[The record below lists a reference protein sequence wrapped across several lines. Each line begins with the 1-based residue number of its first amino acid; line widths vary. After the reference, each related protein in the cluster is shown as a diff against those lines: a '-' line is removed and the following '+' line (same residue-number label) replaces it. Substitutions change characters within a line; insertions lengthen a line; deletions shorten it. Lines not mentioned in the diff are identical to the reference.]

1 MIDGHKVWQS
11 FSSIIEEIFD
21 IHVVISEDNEN
32 VFLHPWYPMR
42 STDKFLRKNIYKSVF
57 LSTAQSLRIQMYCS
71 LTPSTSF
78 ISDYMRVVMVWQNV
92 CLYRQLH
99 HFNASDSWCA
109 CLQSQAYLDHRAPIL
124 WHLFHT
130 LSWWSLWRY
139 AAVTMNLV
147 VYQEGQHSEHS
158 EAPSDE
164 ECCQSSDAWTQE
176 IPGMQCLNTLP
187 HHNTQQH
194 WLHQNKQT
202 GGPEWGWQQQCWAG
216 EWGRIV

>member
-1 MIDGHKVWQS
+1 MIDGHKVWKS
-11 FSSIIEEIFD
+11 FCNIIEEIFD
-21 IHVVISEDNEN
+21 IHVVISEDNGN

-57 LSTAQSLRIQMYCS
+57 LSTAQSLRIQMYCR

-139 AAVTMNLV
+139 AAMFQWIWWCIKRVSIVSIVKHHLMRNVASHLMLGHRR
-147 VYQEGQHSEHS
+147 YQE
-158 EAPSDE
+158 
-164 ECCQSSDAWTQE
+164 C
-176 IPGMQCLNTLP
+176 N
-187 HHNTQQH
+187 
-194 WLHQNKQT
+194 
-202 GGPEWGWQQQCWAG
+202 
-216 EWGRIV
+216 V